1 MYIIIFDIY
10 IYYCRSKVDHHNS
23 LQNQLERERSE
34 NSDLKS
40 KISRLE
46 TEVNAYL
53 GNEHDM
59 TDDNLRLRNQV
70 ELLKEEIKLTKSQ
83 LKKVQDNHDIILM
96 QQKSAFTEEKAQVDH
111 RLQELHGQLK
121 ELHGKYQRALAAY
134 KKVGG
139 LFHGW
144 TLVWSYYLNL
154 LFAFS
159 LD

>member
-46 TEVNAYL
+46 TEVTAYL

-121 ELHGKYQRALAAY
+121 ELHGKYQRALTAY

-139 LFHGW
+139 LFHDW